1 MSMNVTTEKKKDD
14 LFIAW
19 FSCGAT
25 SAVATKLAI
34 DWFDNVEVFYI
45 DTGGEHPDNIRFL
58 KECQEWFGREVHIRK
73 SRVYASPMEVFSKTR
88 FLNGP
93 TGARCTLE
101 LKKKVRW
108 EIEDELVVWKGQVFG
123 FDISEEN
130 RYNRFRQQ
138 YPKAKAFAPLISRNL
153 DKASCL
159 AILQREGIEIPAMYK
174 LGFHNNNCIGCVK
187 GGKGYWCAIRKHFPV
202 RFNAMAKIERE
213 IGHSCIK
220 DCYLDELG
228 EYNLPPIVP
237 SCSIFCDPDFLD
249 VT

>member
-1 MSMNVTTEKKKDD
+1 MRIVSEMKEDD

-34 DWFDNVEVFYI
+34 DWFDNVEVFFI
-45 DTGGEHPDNIRFL
+45 DTGGEHPDNKRFL
-58 KECQEWFGREVHIRK
+58 KDCQEWFGKEVHVRK
-73 SRVYASPMEVFSKTR
+73 SQVYANPMEVYSKTR

-93 TGARCTLE
+93 SGARCTLE

-108 EIEDELVVWKGQVFG
+108 EIEDELVVWKGQIFG
-123 FDISEEN
+123 FDISEEK
-130 RYNRFRQQ
+130 RFKRFREQN
-138 YPKAKAFAPLISRNL
+138 PKTRALAPLISMNL

-159 AILQREGIEIPAMYK
+159 ALLQREGIEIPAMYK
-174 LGFHNNNCIGCVK
+174 LGFHNNNCVGCVK
-187 GGKGYWCAIRKHFPV
+187 GGKGYWCAIRKNFPDV
-202 RFNAMAKIERE
+202 FNSMSKIERE

-220 DCYLDELG
+220 DCFLDELG

-237 SCSIFCDPDFLD
+237 SCSIFCDPDFMND
-249 VT
+249 

>member
-1 MSMNVTTEKKKDD
+1 MKKKKSV
-14 LFIAW
+14 IAW

-34 DWFDNVEVFYI
+34 KKFGNMDVYYI
-45 DTGGEHPDNIRFL
+45 DTGGEHPDNKRFL
-58 KECQEWFGREVHIRK
+58 EDCQAWFGQEIHIRK
-73 SRVYASPMEVFSKTR
+73 SNVYASPIDVFRRTR

-93 TGARCTLE
+93 SGARCTLE

-108 EIEDELVVWKGQVFG
+108 EIEDELQDWNSQVFG
-123 FDISEEN
+123 FDIAEIK
-130 RYNRFRQQ
+130 RFTRFRQQ
-138 YPKAKAFAPLISRNL
+138 YPKAKPIAPLITDGL

-159 AILQREGIEIPAMYK
+159 AILQSEGIELPAMYR

-187 GGKGYWCAIRKHFPV
+187 GGKGYWCAIRKYFPDV
-202 RFNAMAKIERE
+202 FNTMAKIERD
-213 IGHSCIK
+213 IQHSCIK

-237 SCSIFCDPDFLD
+237 SCSIFCDPDFLN
-249 VT
+249 V